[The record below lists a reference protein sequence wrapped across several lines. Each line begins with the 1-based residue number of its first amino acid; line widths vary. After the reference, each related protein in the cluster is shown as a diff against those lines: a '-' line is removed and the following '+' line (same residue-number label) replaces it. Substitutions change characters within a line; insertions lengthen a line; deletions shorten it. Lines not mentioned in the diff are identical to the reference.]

1 VETDAQWLGRA
12 LARLHQQPLND
23 TACALLMDV
32 PACTEACYRDFRIRG
47 FDVAQ
52 AVLDGTAVL
61 IQNAPIGSL
70 TRTAAAPSNNTLLA
84 AAVNMSTQDHS
95 VRTAMAVG
103 AHAASVHSTTV
114 RDVAMA
120 QLSLLLMKHYS
131 PKASTAPAPA
141 AGTRRD
147 RE

>member
-12 LARLHQQPLND
+12 LARLHQQPSND

-32 PACTEACYRDFRIRG
+32 PACPEACYRDFRVHG

-52 AVLDGTAVL
+52 AVLDGTAVF
-61 IQNAPIGSL
+61 IQNAPIGPL
-70 TRTAAAPSNNTLLA
+70 TRAATAPSNGALLA
-84 AAVNMSTQDHS
+84 AVVNMSTQDHS

-103 AHAASVHSTTV
+103 AHAAFVHSTTV

-120 QLSLLLMKHYS
+120 QLSLLLMNHYS
-131 PKASTAPAPA
+131 PKASSAPAPP
-141 AGTRRD
+141 AGIRRD